1 MASAQKNANPII
13 NSDIVREGTGIL
25 TSISLSGSMELKS
38 EQRGLL
44 STVEEGAV
52 GNGSSVV
59 SYQSSSSSSSSS
71 AAKSNNDD
79 SSSEL
84 TISLN
89 THRHVYA
96 TIATLIVAWVAIA
109 KTASPNTMK
118 AAFDDEQSP
127 YLLGSTGLV
136 PPYKSKGLP
145 SSPSM
150 NNNYLDSDPAPFSLK
165 SPAEIGIDDYIR
177 SMGSR
182 PGKVFGSLRREDAPS
197 YEFNDP
203 NFDVETVPKPAMPTN
218 AWYQSLLVGSVND
231 GRLGIA
237 NRVYT
242 IREYMLSLMKFHD
255 KGLQQALTSHTL
267 TSLLFFVFYSIYFRF
282 HRTNSRS

>member
-1 MASAQKNANPII
+1 
-13 NSDIVREGTGIL
+13 
-25 TSISLSGSMELKS
+25 MEMKS

-52 GNGSSVV
+52 GTGSSVG

-71 AAKSNNDD
+71 AAESTNDE
-79 SSSEL
+79 SPSEF
-84 TISLN
+84 S
-89 THRHVYA
+89 THSTRRQVYA
-96 TIATLIVAWVAIA
+96 TIATLIVAWVAII
-109 KTASPNTMK
+109 KTTSSSG
-118 AAFDDEQSP
+118 DVEQQSP

-150 NNNYLDSDPAPFSLK
+150 NNYLDSDPAPFSLK
-165 SPAEIGIDDYIR
+165 SPAEIGIEDYIR
-177 SMGSR
+177 SMDSR

-231 GRLGIA
+231 GQLGIA

-242 IREYMLSLMKFHD
+242 IREYIMS
-255 KGLQQALTSHTL
+255 
-267 TSLLFFVFYSIYFRF
+267 
-282 HRTNSRS
+282 

>member
-1 MASAQKNANPII
+1 M
-13 NSDIVREGTGIL
+13 G
-25 TSISLSGSMELKS
+25 GSMEMNS

-44 STVEEGAV
+44 SNVEEGAV
-52 GNGSSVV
+52 GNGSSMG
-59 SYQSSSSSSSSS
+59 SYQRSSPSSFGSS
-71 AAKSNNDD
+71 AKSNNDD
-79 SSSEL
+79 SPFEL
-84 TISLN
+84 STLI
-89 THRHVYA
+89 TRRHVYA
-96 TIATLIVAWVAIA
+96 AIATLIVAWVAII
-109 KTASPNTMK
+109 KTAPSNTAMK

-150 NNNYLDSDPAPFSLK
+150 NNVYLNSDPAPFSFK

-177 SMGSR
+177 SMESR
-182 PGKVFGSLRREDAPS
+182 PGKVFGTLRREDAPS

-242 IREYMLSLMKFHD
+242 IREYMLS
-255 KGLQQALTSHTL
+255 
-267 TSLLFFVFYSIYFRF
+267 
-282 HRTNSRS
+282 